1 MKQKEKNLNKKIEI
15 RFYNRPTVE
24 LEKGVTFIFPD
35 GRELDV
41 YINSNTPDMVTIQG
55 DDRLSIVPWANNMV
69 CVEFSE

>member
-1 MKQKEKNLNKKIEI
+1 MNKEMEI
-15 RFYNRPTVE
+15 RLYNHPTS
-24 LEKGVTFIFPD
+24 LSEKGVTFIFPD

-41 YINSNTPDMVTIQG
+41 CINSNTPDMVTIQG